1 MAERSKARVCSR
13 SPVGIAGSNPAEG
26 MGVCVCVLYSKDK
39 RHSQDNQD
47 KVVVQM
53 KYRER
58 NTIPGQS
65 MWDFFLCVRQVCYLV
80 LRILPARITPPML
93 HIHSSITDAT
103 EA

>member
-53 KYRER
+53 KYREQKK
-58 NTIPGQS
+58 ILLS
-65 MWDFFLCVRQVCYLV
+65 CAKLFFSDNYC
-80 LRILPARITPPML
+80 TL
-93 HIHSSITDAT
+93 HDSYCFRV
-103 EA
+103 